1 MTLKPIFHVLTFAH
15 MMFSSTVPFFC
26 DEHLTFDQPILSC
39 GKGHRQ
45 VMLARAEGDVQL
57 LQQKVKDLDVLM
69 GLNGNSMGYP
79 GTPKIFSFF
88 DGRNRDLY
96 GINMMGLIMRTL
108 APKGVRHSQTKPFT
122 QFSPCMYLFDLNWF
136 IAAVMAGARERQD
149 HTSEG
154 RCRSY
159 SDARKHV
166 GLDQHV

>member
-26 DEHLTFDQPILSC
+26 DEHPTFDQPILSC

-108 APKGVRHSQTKPFT
+108 APKGYAILRQSHLLNLVHACT
-122 QFSPCMYLFDLNWF
+122 YL
-136 IAAVMAGARERQD
+136 
-149 HTSEG
+149 T
-154 RCRSY
+154 
-159 SDARKHV
+159 
-166 GLDQHV
+166 